1 MRPLAAAL
9 LSASILLLLG
19 CDLFGASGGAGAE
32 TPIYSTS
39 FESAADTSG
48 WTGNG
53 TLALRSSAP
62 GGGGTQ
68 SALVSGGCIWPHSA
82 YEFPAPAGGTFVL
95 QAWAKDLGIGGG
107 ITLENV
113 ATDKRVSVRVQE
125 DTWKQLRSETLS
137 VETGD
142 SLRLTMGA
150 GGFVASAMLVTR
162 IEILPARRA
171 EE

>member
-1 MRPLAAAL
+1 MRALTAAL
-9 LSASILLLLG
+9 LSASIVMLIG
-19 CDLFGASGGAGAE
+19 CDLLAASAPTQE
-32 TPIYSTS
+32 KTIYSNT
-39 FESAADTSG
+39 FETAADTSG

-53 TLALRSSAP
+53 TLALRPDAP
-62 GGGGTQ
+62 DGGGSQ

-82 YEFPAPAGGTFVL
+82 YEFPAPENGAFVL

-107 ITLENV
+107 ITLENE
-113 ATDKRVSVRVQE
+113 ATDNSVSVRIQE
-125 DTWKQLRSETLS
+125 DTWKQRHSETLS

-142 SLRLTMGA
+142 TLRLTMGA

-162 IEILPARRA
+162 IEILPAQLA